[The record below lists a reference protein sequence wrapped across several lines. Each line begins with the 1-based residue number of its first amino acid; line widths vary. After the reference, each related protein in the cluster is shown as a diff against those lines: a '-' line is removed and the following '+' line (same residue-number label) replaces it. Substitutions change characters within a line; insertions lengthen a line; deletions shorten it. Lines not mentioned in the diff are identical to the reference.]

1 MTEPSDAA
9 GSREQ
14 PVRSV
19 MRTEFIAVEPEESL
33 LTATR
38 LMRVARLRH
47 LLVVRKGILVGVLS
61 HRDVLE
67 CLLEDLEASPNK
79 SRAEVVGEFPVEGIM
94 RSPPDTVSRDC
105 PLQQAADR
113 MLRLRIGCLPVV
125 ETTSEGSRVVGL
137 VTESDLLRA
146 AYVDDSG

>member
-1 MTEPSDAA
+1 
-9 GSREQ
+9 
-14 PVRSV
+14 
-19 MRTEFIAVEPEESL
+19 
-33 LTATR
+33 
-38 LMRVARLRH
+38 
-47 LLVVRKGILVGVLS
+47 VRKEILVGVLS

-67 CLLEDLEASPNK
+67 CLLEDLEASPHK
-79 SRAEVVGEFPVEGIM
+79 SRAEIVGEFPVEGIM

-105 PLQQAADR
+105 SLQQAANK

-125 ETTSEGSRVVGL
+125 ETTSEGLRVVGL

>member
-9 GSREQ
+9 VFREQ
-14 PVRSV
+14 PVHNL

-33 LTATR
+33 LTATQ
-38 LMRVARLRH
+38 LMRFARLRH
-47 LLVVRKGILVGVLS
+47 LLVVRKGILVGILS

-67 CLLEDLEASPNK
+67 CLLEDLEANPRK

-105 PLQQAADR
+105 SLQRAAEQ
-113 MLRLRIGCLPVV
+113 MLRHRIGCLPVV
-125 ETTSEGSRVVGL
+125 EKTSEGSRVVGL
-137 VTESDLLRA
+137 VTESDLLRG
-146 AYVDDSG
+146 AYVDDSS

>member
-1 MTEPSDAA
+1 MTEPGDAA
-9 GSREQ
+9 RSRQ
-14 PVRSV
+14 QSVRDV
-19 MRTEFIAVEPEESL
+19 MRTEFIAVEPGEGL

-61 HRDVLE
+61 NRDVLE
-67 CLLEDLEASPNK
+67 CLLEDLEASPHK
-79 SRAEVVGEFPVEGIM
+79 SRAEIVGEFPVEGIM

-105 PLQQAADR
+105 SLQQAANQ

-125 ETTSEGSRVVGL
+125 EATSEGLRLVGL